1 MLARDPGWAVLGR
14 QARYAVLSLLAGG
27 LAQGGLALAYG
38 LLGWG
43 TAAATLLS
51 LAVSIGPSYWG
62 SRTYVWA
69 GRGSRQRR
77 WEATVF
83 AAVAVAG
90 SLTAITL
97 TALAERVGS
106 LLTEDRSLLTAWVCA
121 GSIAATALVWI
132 ARYAV
137 LDRHVFVG
145 APARLTS
152 PDPLK
157 GT

>member
-1 MLARDPGWAVLGR
+1 V
-14 QARYAVLSLLAGG
+14 VVSLLAGG

-38 LLGWG
+38 VLGWG

-77 WEATVF
+77 REATVF
-83 AAVAVAG
+83 AVVAVVG
-90 SLTAITL
+90 SLTAIAL
-97 TALAERVGS
+97 TALAELVGS
-106 LLTEDRSLLTAWVCA
+106 LLTEDRTLLTGWVCG
-121 GSIAATALVWI
+121 GSVAATALVWI

-137 LDRHVFVG
+137 LDRLIFVVP
-145 APARLTS
+145 PATDS
-152 PDPLK
+152 
-157 GT
+157 T